1 MFLYNYILLLKKIA
15 FYEINKLLSVF
26 TYDWVNLTIKNIGKL
41 RVIPFSE
48 LKQSMICGIL

>member
-41 RVIPFSE
+41 SFT
-48 LKQSMICGIL
+48 ILIIKLMKLP